1 MTKMVSRGRA
11 AWASAIVFLAGISV
25 ASAQGGTQPITLVDP
40 LGGKESFSTVA
51 TNIANFLFVDIAIP
65 LSIIMVLVGAF
76 QMMTSAGEPDKISQ
90 ARKTIMY
97 AAIGLGIA
105 IVAGG
110 ITTLLKSI
118 LTGSS

>member
-1 MTKMVSRGRA
+1 MITMVKQGKA
-11 AWASAIVFLAGISV
+11 AWASTIVFLAGIGV
-25 ASAQGGTQPITLVDP
+25 ASAQGGTQAVTLVDP
-40 LGGKESFSTVA
+40 LGGGESFSTVA
-51 TNIANFLFVDIAIP
+51 TNVANFLFVDIAIP

-90 ARKTIMY
+90 ARKTILY
-97 AAIGLGIA
+97 AAVGLGIA

-118 LTGSS
+118 LTGS